1 MDRTLYVA
9 LTVLLVV
16 AQASLLWRLFRV
28 GVAREYS
35 FFVALIV
42 WVLAASG
49 GLWVVLQVEGN
60 GLIYGKAW
68 LTNEFLICAAAL
80 CALLEIFNILL
91 ADFRGF
97 QGLGQQLIRG
107 CLVVSGVMVALLW
120 VPFDG
125 CLVVSGVMVALLWV
139 PFDGLGSWRGFSTF
153 EGRTAYLSLALT
165 AACFGLFGAYF
176 RLRASLNT
184 QLIYAALAG
193 MLVGRGAYYT
203 LRLYLPQDW
212 NWSILVSTAC
222 WELLWVA
229 LAVALVS

>member
-91 ADFRGF
+91 AQRFRNEAESEG
-97 QGLGQQLIRG
+97 GSSWESRDLGAWG
-107 CLVVSGVMVALLW
+107 
-120 VPFDG
+120 
-125 CLVVSGVMVALLWV
+125 
-139 PFDGLGSWRGFSTF
+139 
-153 EGRTAYLSLALT
+153 EGRADSHAVLT
-165 AACFGLFGAYF
+165 
-176 RLRASLNT
+176 RK
-184 QLIYAALAG
+184 
-193 MLVGRGAYYT
+193 
-203 LRLYLPQDW
+203 
-212 NWSILVSTAC
+212 
-222 WELLWVA
+222 
-229 LAVALVS
+229 

>member
-125 CLVVSGVMVALLWV
+125 
-139 PFDGLGSWRGFSTF
+139 LGSWRGFSTF